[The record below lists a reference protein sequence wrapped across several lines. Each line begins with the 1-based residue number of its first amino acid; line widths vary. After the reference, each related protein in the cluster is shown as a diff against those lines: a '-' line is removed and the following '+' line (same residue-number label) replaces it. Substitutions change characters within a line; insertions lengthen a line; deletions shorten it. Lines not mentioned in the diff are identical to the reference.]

1 MSHACLCFSPPFG
14 FKGRPLRIKYSTP
27 RSCGRGIGNRL
38 SMKLSLDR
46 VSLYCGS
53 GALAGILGNRLLLTP
68 LDSLAMTQSRSDI
81 LGIIAGATLVL
92 YGVGKAEVVERKE
105 AVEMDG
111 IDVRRG
117 FSSGDALSDEIEW
130 AAQAIMEGV
139 PNIKSFLWV
148 EQGDGKYFLGRFRDD
163 NLTVTTVN
171 EGVIETAIASDRRAY
186 LADMKVVPVREYE
199 FGFLPTKCQVRCE
212 NLFSFI
218 AFFQFSI
225 IPTNV

>member
-1 MSHACLCFSPPFG
+1 
-14 FKGRPLRIKYSTP
+14 
-27 RSCGRGIGNRL
+27 
-38 SMKLSLDR
+38 MKLSTDR
-46 VSLYCGS
+46 LSLYCGI

-111 IDVRRG
+111 VDVRRG
-117 FSSGDALSDEIEW
+117 FDSSNKLSEEVEW
-130 AAQAIMEGV
+130 SARAIMEGV

-148 EQGDGKYFLGRFRDD
+148 EQGRGKYFLGRFRGSDVSM
-163 NLTVTTVN
+163 TAVQ
-171 EGVIETAIASDRRAY
+171 EGVIETAVASGRRAY

-199 FGFLPTKCQVRCE
+199 FGFLPTKCQVSQLKSLCL
-212 NLFSFI
+212 LFS
-218 AFFQFSI
+218 
-225 IPTNV
+225 